1 MTLTRSESLVATNG
15 VVHSV
20 IVVAERTEILA
31 VAACIELALD
41 KAELVTGVGDQ
52 SHHGRQHVEL
62 IRVKS
67 GPVEGHVP
75 LVVHAQPRF
84 HQLAHLP
91 PVADA
96 AVVADVEAV
105 SKPGM
110 GIDEGVVLSTF
121 LLLTVAIICVVMAN
135 QLYTA

>member
-1 MTLTRSESLVATNG
+1 MARKSKRS
-15 VVHSV
+15 
-20 IVVAERTEILA
+20 
-31 VAACIELALD
+31 AA
-41 KAELVTGVGDQ
+41 
-52 SHHGRQHVEL
+52 
-62 IRVKS
+62 
-67 GPVEGHVP
+67 P
-75 LVVHAQPRF
+75 
-84 HQLAHLP
+84 
-91 PVADA
+91 